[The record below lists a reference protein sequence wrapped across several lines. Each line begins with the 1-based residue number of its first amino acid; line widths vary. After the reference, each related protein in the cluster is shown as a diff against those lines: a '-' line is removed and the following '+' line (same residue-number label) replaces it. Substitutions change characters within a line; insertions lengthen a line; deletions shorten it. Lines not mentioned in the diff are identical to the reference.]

1 MGERRE
7 TGGREREK
15 KERERE
21 REGERERQPEGLSL
35 SHCRPSDVGFML
47 HASAFLQTSGIIS
60 ELESEREGEF

>member
-1 MGERRE
+1 MGERGKKMRE
-7 TGGREREK
+7 RGRQMGRERDNRK
-15 KERERE
+15 
-21 REGERERQPEGLSL
+21 G